1 MDIFRKLLNNPGP
14 LGVYAEE
21 AHGYLTYPKLEGP
34 IGNRMYFRGREKI
47 VWSVNNYLGLANH
60 PEVRETDRE
69 AAKAYGLASPMGA
82 RMMTGNTDHHDELE
96 QELSAFTGKQDTF
109 LLNYGYQGVLSIVD
123 ALVDRKDI
131 IIYDSQSHACIIDGI
146 RMHNGKHMS
155 FQHNDIE
162 HLKNQLAKASRSLNP
177 DEGGILVVTE
187 GVFGMSGDEGLIQ
200 NILQLKNQY
209 DFRLLV
215 DDAHGFG
222 TMGPGGRGVPAK
234 QGVQDQ
240 VDLYFSTFAKSM
252 ASIGAFVSGDEEI
265 IYYLRYNMRSQIFAK
280 SMPLPLVVGNRKRLA
295 LVRESGKHQENLWH
309 NVRNLQQGLQQ
320 AGFNLGNTTTP
331 VTPVFLNGTVQE
343 ATNLTTDLREN
354 YDIFCSVVIYPVVP
368 KGTILLRLIPTAV
381 HTDEDVNLTISA
393 FKDVAKSLYNKKY
406 EKSKLIEIAEI

>member
-1 MDIFRKLLNNPGP
+1 MDIFQKVLDNPGP

-34 IGNRMYFRGREKI
+34 IANRMYFRGREKV

-60 PEVRETDRE
+60 PEVREADRK
-69 AAKAYGLASPMGA
+69 AAEENGLASPMGA

-96 QELSAFTGKQDTF
+96 RGLSEFVQKEDTF
-109 LLNYGYQGVLSIVD
+109 ILNYGYQGVMSVVD
-123 ALVDRKDI
+123 AVTDRKDI
-131 IIYDSQSHACIIDGI
+131 IVYDSQSHACIIDGI

-155 FQHNDIE
+155 FQHNDVQ
-162 HLKNQLAKASRSLNP
+162 HLEKQLQKATRALNP

-187 GVFGMSGDEGLIQ
+187 GVFGMSGDEGLVKEVA
-200 NILQLKNQY
+200 QLKAHY

-222 TMGPGGRGVPAK
+222 TMGPNGSGVPMK

-252 ASIGAFVSGDEEI
+252 ASIGAFVSGDEDMV
-265 IYYLRYNMRSQIFAK
+265 YFLRYNMRSQIFAK
-280 SMPLPLVVGNRKRLA
+280 SLPLPIVIGNKKRLE
-295 LVRESGKHQENLWH
+295 LLRGSTEYKDQLWRNVENL
-309 NVRNLQQGLQQ
+309 QSGLTQ
-320 AGFNLGNTTTP
+320 AGFNIGNTTTP

-368 KGTILLRLIPTAV
+368 RGTILLRLIPTAV
-381 HTDEDVNLTISA
+381 HTDEDVALTIQA
-393 FKDVAKSLYNKKY
+393 FKAVAKNLSEKKY
-406 EKSKLIEIAEI
+406 DKSRLIEIAEV

>member
-1 MDIFRKLLNNPGP
+1 MDLFQKVLDNPGP
-14 LGVYAEE
+14 LGAYAEE

-34 IGNRMYFRGREKI
+34 ISNRMYFRGREKI

-60 PEVRETDRE
+60 PEVRETDRK
-69 AAKAYGLASPMGA
+69 AAEENGLASPMGA

-96 QELSAFTGKQDTF
+96 QGLSEFVQKEDTF
-109 LLNYGYQGVLSIVD
+109 ILNYGYQGVMSVVD
-123 ALVDRKDI
+123 AVVDRKDV

-155 FQHNDIE
+155 FQHNDIQ
-162 HLKNQLAKASRSLNP
+162 HLEKQLKKASSILNP

-187 GVFGMSGDEGLIQ
+187 GVFGMSGDEGLVKEVA
-200 NILQLKNQY
+200 QLKEAYN
-209 DFRLLV
+209 FRLLV

-222 TMGPGGRGVPAK
+222 TMGPNGSGVPMK
-234 QGVQDQ
+234 QGVQQD

-252 ASIGAFVSGDEEI
+252 ASIGAFVSGNEDI
-265 IYYLRYNMRSQIFAK
+265 IYFLRYNMRSQIFAK
-280 SMPLPLVVGNRKRLA
+280 SLPLPIVIGNKKRLE
-295 LVRESGKHQENLWH
+295 LLRGSSEYQEQLWH
-309 NVRNLQQGLQQ
+309 NVENLQQGLRQ
-320 AGFNLGNTTTP
+320 AGFNIGNTTTP

-368 KGTILLRLIPTAV
+368 RGTILLRLIPTAV
-381 HTDEDVNLTISA
+381 HTDEDVELTIQA
-393 FKDVAKSLYNKKY
+393 FKDVAKNLQDKKY
-406 EKSKLIEIAEI
+406 DKSKLIEIAEI

>member
-1 MDIFRKLLNNPGP
+1 MDIFQKLLNNPGP
-14 LGVYAEE
+14 LGVYAQE

-34 IGNRMYFRGREKI
+34 IGNRMYFRDREKI

-60 PEVRETDRE
+60 PEVREVD
-69 AAKAYGLASPMGA
+69 AKAAEENGLASPMGA
-82 RMMTGNTDHHDELE
+82 RMMTGNTDHHDALE
-96 QELSAFTGKQDTF
+96 QELSDFIQKPDTF
-109 LLNYGYQGVLSIVD
+109 LLNYGYQGVLSVVD
-123 ALVDRKDI
+123 ALTDRKDI

-146 RMHNGKHMS
+146 RMHNGKHMC
-155 FQHNDIE
+155 FQHNDIQ
-162 HLKNQLAKASRSLNP
+162 HLENQLAKATRSLNP
-177 DEGGILVVTE
+177 DEGGILVITE
-187 GVFGMSGDEGLIQ
+187 GVFGMSGDEGLISE
-200 NILQLKNQY
+200 IVQLKNQY

-234 QGVQDQ
+234 QGVQED

-252 ASIGAFVSGDEEI
+252 ASIGAFVSGNEDI
-265 IYYLRYNMRSQIFAK
+265 TYFLRYNMRSQIFAK
-280 SMPLPLVVGNRKRLA
+280 SMPLPLVLGNRKRLS
-295 LVRESGKHQENLWH
+295 LIKESGAYQENLWH
-309 NVRNLQQGLQQ
+309 NVRNLQEGLRE
-320 AGFNLGNTTTP
+320 AGFNIGNTSTP

-381 HTDEDVNLTISA
+381 HTDEDVRLTIDA
-393 FKDVAKSLYNKKY
+393 FKDVAKNLHSKKY
-406 EKSKLIEIAEI
+406 DKSRLIEIAEV